1 MTSVT
6 LDTVT
11 FEYLDSHGNPTTSV
25 YSGIITQINQ
35 NTSTIAPEGGYLP
48 NGKFRIRIH
57 SNDFGYAVVTPS
69 IFTKSWQ
76 SNPTAASITSSFAG
90 GSSLILSGAGFITSK
105 PENNEIS
112 VCGIKASIQ
121 SATNSQLILTIP
133 PLVTLK
139 T

>member
-1 MTSVT
+1 M
-6 LDTVT
+6 
-11 FEYLDSHGNPTTSV
+11 
-25 YSGIITQINQ
+25 
-35 NTSTIAPEGGYLP
+35 
-48 NGKFRIRIH
+48 
-57 SNDFGYAVVTPS
+57 FGYAVITPS
-69 IFTKSWQ
+69 IFTKSW
-76 SNPTAASITSSFAG
+76 SSTPTAASVISSFVG
-90 GSSLILSGAGFITSK
+90 GTSLILSGAGFITSK

>member
-1 MTSVT
+1 M
-6 LDTVT
+6 
-11 FEYLDSHGNPTTSV
+11 
-25 YSGIITQINQ
+25 
-35 NTSTIAPEGGYLP
+35 P

-57 SNDFGYAVVTPS
+57 SNTFGYAVVTPS
-69 IFTKSWQ
+69 IFVKSWL
-76 SNPTAASITSSFAG
+76 SIPTAAASVTSSFVG
-90 GSSLILSGAGFITSK
+90 GTSLVLSGTGFITSK